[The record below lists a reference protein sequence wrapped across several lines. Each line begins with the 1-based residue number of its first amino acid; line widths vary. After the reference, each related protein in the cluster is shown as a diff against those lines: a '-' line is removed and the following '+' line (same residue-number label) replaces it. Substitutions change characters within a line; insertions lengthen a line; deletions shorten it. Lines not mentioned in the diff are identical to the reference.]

1 MATPNMQA
9 PSGIEHFTNSEFAI
23 ELLQAGDS
31 FIALAP
37 GVARGL
43 AFKDAHTMLRNIP
56 DDEKGS
62 ALVRTPGG
70 DQHVWH
76 LKEPGLYRVIGQRQ
90 AARIKN
96 EEIRAQV
103 ERFQRWIFHDVLPA
117 LRKHGRYELPGGD
130 RVHGSLPTT
139 LSWESAAAIGRAH
152 HGLGMDEH
160 AWKRVLKS
168 ASVLKLTGGPRK
180 QYEDLFWP
188 TDTRWEIHAHAVQY
202 LVGIALVTV
211 RRLQAAA
218 DNVQMLLELDAIGR
232 EFPAIDGG
240 AA

>member
-1 MATPNMQA
+1 MHPQ
-9 PSGIEHFTNSEFAI
+9 SGIEHFTNSEFDI
-23 ELLQAGDS
+23 ELIAAGDS
-31 FIALAP
+31 FRALAP
-37 GVARGL
+37 GIARGL
-43 AFKDAHTMLRNIP
+43 AFGSAKDMLRSIP
-56 DDEKGS
+56 EDEKGW
-62 ALVRTPGG
+62 ALAPTPGG
-70 DQHVWH
+70 LQEVRFIS
-76 LKEPGLYRVIGQRQ
+76 EPGLYRVIGQRQ

-139 LSWESAAAIGRAH
+139 LSWEAAAAIGRAH

-168 ASVLKLTGGPRK
+168 ASILKLTGAPRK

-202 LVGIALVTV
+202 LVGVALVTV
-211 RRLQAAA
+211 RRIQAAS

-232 EFPAIDGG
+232 EFPAIQGG
-240 AA
+240 ESA